1 MNRTCVHNSIKD
13 YASMH
18 AAMDSSNMTEQLESI
33 NQVYMQHLIAFYASL
48 HAELAKSGL
57 NVQLD

>member
-1 MNRTCVHNSIKD
+1 
-13 YASMH
+13 
-18 AAMDSSNMTEQLESI
+18 MTEQLESI
-33 NQVYMQHLIAFYASL
+33 KQVYVQHLIAFYASM